1 MNHPEITA
9 ALREIRRLA
18 DECILAVGD
27 NPEIRRTATSK
38 RVQRSGGEPA
48 FVDFGKPVRPFIKT
62 YCKGLSGPRKFTL
75 LLSWL
80 AKGDAKKQ
88 VTLSD
93 LQKQWNR
100 MKAKSLL
107 GMKFNLFFPA
117 AARDNDWVESRNR
130 GLYNL
135 RPHWRHALKIKG

>member
-9 ALREIRRLA
+9 ALLEIRRLA
-18 DECILAVGD
+18 DGCILAVG
-27 NPEIRRTATSK
+27 NRPKMGRTSTSK
-38 RVQRSGGEPA
+38 RSQLSEDELTL
-48 FVDFGKPVRPFIKT
+48 VDFGKPVRPFIKA

-117 AARDNDWVESRNR
+117 AARDNDWVESRDR
-130 GLYNL
+130 GVYNL
-135 RPHWRHALKIKG
+135 RPGWRDALKSNG